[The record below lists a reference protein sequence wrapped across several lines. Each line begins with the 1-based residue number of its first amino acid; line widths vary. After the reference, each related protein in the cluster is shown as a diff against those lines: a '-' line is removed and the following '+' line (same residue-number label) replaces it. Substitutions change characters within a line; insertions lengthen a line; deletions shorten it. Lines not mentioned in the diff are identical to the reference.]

1 VAVKLSQEEPD
12 QSSGRPEP
20 LSEEYLRAHTV
31 GGLTPLSSPIRIV
44 DYDPQWPRRFER
56 EADSIRAVLA
66 DRALRVEHVGSTAV
80 PGLPAKPIID
90 MLLVVA
96 DSADEIAYA
105 GPLERIGYRLHIR
118 EPGWHEHRMF
128 KGPEQDV
135 NLHVFSAGC
144 PEIDRM
150 LAFRDRLRSSESDRE
165 LYGRCKRAL
174 ARREWKYTQ
183 NYADAKTAVIEEI
196 MSRA

>member
-1 VAVKLSQEEPD
+1 
-12 QSSGRPEP
+12 

-31 GGLTPLSSPIRIV
+31 GGLTPLSSSIRIV
-44 DYDPQWPRRFER
+44 DYDPRWPRRFEL
-56 EADSIRAVLA
+56 EAGRIRSVLA

-90 MLLVVA
+90 MVLVVA
-96 DSADEIAYA
+96 DSAQETGYA
-105 GPLERIGYRLHIR
+105 GPLEKIGYRLHIR

-135 NLHVFSAGC
+135 NLHVFSASC

-150 LAFRDRLRSSESDRE
+150 LALRDRLRTSQSDRE
-165 LYGRCKRAL
+165 LYGRFKRAL

-196 MSRA
+196 MSRARGSSS